1 MLLIAFFSGIFL
13 DVFLGTIGILS
24 FCSVLIVYLRIILEP
39 LFIEDFDL
47 NKNIFIHIQSLGLR
61 KYLLYVL
68 FLSFIYHTAFYL
80 LVFIPISNFS
90 LLLEKS
96 LISFSI
102 SAAIVFILDY
112 LFFYTQKQNN

>member
-1 MLLIAFFSGIFL
+1 
-13 DVFLGTIGILS
+13 
-24 FCSVLIVYLRIILEP
+24 LIVYLRIILEP